1 MFAVIASLLPLALV
15 STKGSSQMWCGKAV
29 GPLAHISGL
38 LFKPIALW
46 QSAWA
51 QLIAPPALQLP
62 SRGSCSAQVTLPGPP
77 GTGLHCCQP
86 QLTSASPAPRSL
98 LPTPGS
104 SNQRCVR
111 AARGAW

>member
-15 STKGSSQMWCGKAV
+15 STKGNFQMWWGEAV

-38 LFKPIALW
+38 LFKPIALR

-62 SRGSCSAQVTLPGPP
+62 SRGSCSPQVTLPGPP
-77 GTGLHCCQP
+77 AQGCIA
-86 QLTSASPAPRSL
+86 ASRS
-98 LPTPGS
+98 
-104 SNQRCVR
+104 
-111 AARGAW
+111 